1 MSGQYRIKRRI
12 AQVPIAENGVV
23 TVDLPRGYDYESLAF
38 RIYGNVNVTTAF
50 AGAVRAE
57 APCQLIKR
65 IELVADGKNTID
77 SIPFV
82 LLSRGNVF
90 RRGQLGSLTPPTS
103 NAIATYPIEATAALD
118 MGNMDGIRSKDSNL
132 RTNGMSLL
140 QLRFTFGQTTD
151 LFVAGAGAGNISA
164 MYVDIFSTEM
174 IEQPDPATG
183 KLTTPLYLVKRTY
196 QDIAILAS
204 NANQQ
209 IILPI
214 GNILRGVVI
223 RAEGDVTAGE
233 PSNNIVNNIQLASG
247 IDVRFNMP
255 GLDCRALNKLDYQI
269 TTLPNGIYVVDMMS
283 EGGFNAQAS
292 EGWDLTHASEAKLLL
307 DVVGGANVKLTI
319 ETIELIQ

>member
-23 TVDLPRGYDYESLAF
+23 TIDLPRGYDYESLAF

-65 IELVADGKNTID
+65 IELVADGKNTIN
-77 SIPFV
+77 SVPFV
-82 LLSRGNVF
+82 LLNRGNVF

-103 NAIATYPIEATAALD
+103 NAIAAYPIEATCALD

-140 QLRFTFGQTTD
+140 QLRFTFGQTSD
-151 LFVAGAGAGNISA
+151 LFVAGAGAGNISS
-164 MYVDIFSTEM
+164 MFVDIFSTEM
-174 IEQPDPATG
+174 IEQPDATG
-183 KLTTPLYLVKRTY
+183 KMTTPLYLVKRTY

-223 RAEGDVTAGE
+223 RAEGDVVAGE
-233 PSNNIVNNIQLASG
+233 PSNTIVNNIQLASG

-255 GLDCRALNKLDYQI
+255 GLDCRAMNKLDYQVNV
-269 TTLPNGIYVVDMMS
+269 LPNGIYVVDMMS
-283 EGGFNAQAS
+283 EGGYNTQAS
-292 EGWDLTHASEAKLLL
+292 EGWDLTHASEAKLLV